1 MKCVPFK
8 KQEVPMRDW
17 KIYRKRLIPNECIPL
32 KNDIILHSDDSLL
45 ITKWNTLKPRSDF
58 HHGYSCYYL
67 NEGYKISRFYKENGS
82 LLYWY
87 CDIITHEVE
96 NKNDL
101 IITDLLADVII
112 YPDGFVQVLDLD
124 ELCDAK
130 TQGLITEEQFFL
142 AVKQLGALLDI
153 VYSGHLSD
161 FTSFF
166 INLITEDLH

>member
-1 MKCVPFK
+1 MK
-8 KQEVPMRDW
+8 EW
-17 KIYRKRLIPNECIPL
+17 NIYRKRLIPDECIPL
-32 KNDIILHSDDSLL
+32 KNDILLYGDDSIL

-67 NEGYKISRFYKENGS
+67 NEGYKISRFYKEDGS

-87 CDIITHEVE
+87 CDIITHDV
-96 NKNDL
+96 KNEKDL

-130 TQGLITEEQFFL
+130 EKGLITEQQFFL
-142 AVKQLGALLDI
+142 SIKQLGNLLDI
-153 VYSGHLSD
+153 IYSGHLE
-161 FTSFF
+161 SFATPLLET
-166 INLITEDLH
+166 IQNDI

>member
-1 MKCVPFK
+1 
-8 KQEVPMRDW
+8 MRDW
-17 KIYRKRLIPNECIPL
+17 NIYRKRLIPNECIPL
-32 KNDIILHSDDSLL
+32 KNDVILHADDSLL

-67 NEGYKISRFYKENGS
+67 NEGYKISRFYKEDGS

-87 CDIITHEVE
+87 CDIITHEVKNE
-96 NKNDL
+96 NDL

-130 TQGLITEEQFFL
+130 EKALITEEQFFL
-142 AVKQLGALLDI
+142 AVKQLGSLLDI
-153 VYSGHLSD
+153 IYQEHLPE
-161 FTSFF
+161 FTTFF
-166 INLITEDLH
+166 MNTITEDINQK

>member
-1 MKCVPFK
+1 
-8 KQEVPMRDW
+8 MRDW
-17 KIYRKRLIPNECIPL
+17 NIYRKRLIPNECIPL
-32 KNDIILHSDDSLL
+32 KNDIILHADDSLL

-67 NEGYKISRFYKENGS
+67 NDGYKISRFYKEDGS
-82 LLYWY
+82 LVYWY

-96 NKNDL
+96 NENDL

-130 TQGLITEEQFFL
+130 AQVLITEEQFFL
-142 AVKQLGALLDI
+142 AVKQLGTLLDI
-153 VYSGHLSD
+153 IYSGHLEQFAKPLLD
-161 FTSFF
+161 V
-166 INLITEDLH
+166 ITQDNNK

>member
-1 MKCVPFK
+1 MK
-8 KQEVPMRDW
+8 EW
-17 KIYRKRLIPNECIPL
+17 NIYRKRLIPNECILL
-32 KNDIILHSDDSLL
+32 KGDCILHEDDSLL

-67 NEGYKISRFYKENGS
+67 KDGYKISRFYKEDGS

-87 CDIITHEVE
+87 CDIISASVE
-96 NKNDL
+96 NENDL

-130 TQGLITEEQFFL
+130 TQELISEEQFFL

-153 VYSGHLSD
+153 VYSGHLEQ
-161 FTSFF
+161 FTKPMMD
-166 INLITEDLH
+166 IIGNDANN

>member
-1 MKCVPFK
+1 MKK
-8 KQEVPMRDW
+8 W
-17 KIYRKRLIPNECIPL
+17 NIYRKRLIPNECIPL
-32 KNDIILHSDDSLL
+32 KNDIILYGDDSIL

-67 NEGYKISRFYKENGS
+67 KEGCKVSRFYKENGS

-87 CDIITHEVE
+87 CDIITHTVE
-96 NKNDL
+96 NENDL

-130 TQGLITEEQFFL
+130 DKGFITADQFFL
-142 AVKQLGALLDI
+142 SIKQLGSLLDTI
-153 VYSGHLSD
+153 YSGHLEQFAAPLLEQIQND
-161 FTSFF
+161 
-166 INLITEDLH
+166 I

>member
-1 MKCVPFK
+1 
-8 KQEVPMRDW
+8 MRDW
-17 KIYRKRLIPNECIPL
+17 NIYRKRLIPNECIPL
-32 KNDIILHSDDSLL
+32 KNDIILHADDSLL

-67 NEGYKISRFYKENGS
+67 NEGYKISRFYKEDGS

-87 CDIITHEVE
+87 CDIITHEVKNE
-96 NKNDL
+96 NDL

-130 TQGLITEEQFFL
+130 AQGLITEEQFFL
-142 AVKQLGALLDI
+142 AVKQLGTLLDI
-153 VYSGHLSD
+153 IYQEHLTD

-166 INLITEDLH
+166 MNVITKNIV

>member
-1 MKCVPFK
+1 
-8 KQEVPMRDW
+8 MRDW

>member
-1 MKCVPFK
+1 
-8 KQEVPMRDW
+8 MRDW
-17 KIYRKRLIPNECIPL
+17 NIYRKRLIPNECIPL
-32 KNDIILHSDDSLL
+32 KNDIILHADDSLL

-67 NEGYKISRFYKENGS
+67 NEGYKISRFYKEDGS

-96 NKNDL
+96 NENNI

-130 TQGLITEEQFFL
+130 AQDLITEAQFFL
-142 AVKQLGALLDI
+142 AVKQLGTLLDI
-153 VYSGHLSD
+153 VYSGHLEQ
-161 FTSFF
+161 FAQPL
-166 INLITEDLH
+166 INVIAQDDYK

>member
-1 MKCVPFK
+1 
-8 KQEVPMRDW
+8 MRDW
-17 KIYRKRLIPNECIPL
+17 NIYRKRLIPNECIPL
-32 KNDIILHSDDSLL
+32 KNDIILHADDLLL

-67 NEGYKISRFYKENGS
+67 NKGYKISRFYKEDGS

-87 CDIITHEVE
+87 CDIITHEVKNE
-96 NKNDL
+96 NDL

-130 TQGLITEEQFFL
+130 AQELITEEQFFL
-142 AVKQLGALLDI
+142 AVKQLGTLLDI
-153 VYSGHLSD
+153 VYSGHLEQ
-161 FTSFF
+161 FAQPL
-166 INLITEDLH
+166 INVIAQDDSK

>member
-1 MKCVPFK
+1 
-8 KQEVPMRDW
+8 MRDW
-17 KIYRKRLIPNECIPL
+17 NIYRKRLIPNECIPL
-32 KNDIILHSDDSLL
+32 KNDIILHADDSLL

-67 NEGYKISRFYKENGS
+67 NEGYKISRFYKEDGS

-87 CDIITHEVE
+87 CDIITHEIE
-96 NKNDL
+96 NDNDL

-130 TQGLITEEQFFL
+130 TEALITEDQFFL
-142 AVKQLGALLDI
+142 AVKQLGSLLDI
-153 VYSGHLSD
+153 IYSGHLERFAQPLTD
-161 FTSFF
+161 M
-166 INLITEDLH
+166 ITQDNK

>member
-1 MKCVPFK
+1 MK
-8 KQEVPMRDW
+8 EW
-17 KIYRKRLIPNECIPL
+17 NIYRKRLIPNECIPL
-32 KNDIILHSDDSLL
+32 KNDIILYGDDSIL

-67 NEGYKISRFYKENGS
+67 KEGCKVSRFYKEDGS

-87 CDIITHEVE
+87 CDIITHTVE
-96 NKNDL
+96 NENDL

-130 TQGLITEEQFFL
+130 EKGLITEDEFFL
-142 AVKQLGALLDI
+142 SIKQLSRLLDTI
-153 VYSGHLSD
+153 YSGHLEQFASSLLEKIQND
-161 FTSFF
+161 
-166 INLITEDLH
+166 I

>member
-1 MKCVPFK
+1 
-8 KQEVPMRDW
+8 MRDW
-17 KIYRKRLIPNECIPL
+17 NIYRKRLIPNECIPL
-32 KNDIILHSDDSLL
+32 KNDIILHADDSLL
-45 ITKWNTLKPRSDF
+45 ITKWNTLRPRSDF

-67 NEGYKISRFYKENGS
+67 NEGYKISRFYKEDGH

-96 NKNDL
+96 NENDL

-130 TQGLITEEQFFL
+130 AQGLITEEQFFL
-142 AVKQLGALLDI
+142 AVKQLGSLLDI
-153 VYSGHLSD
+153 IYQEHLPE
-161 FTSFF
+161 FTTFF
-166 INLITEDLH
+166 MNTITEDINQK